1 MYRQEV
7 EKIQKGEQARAINKF
22 TQQAYRL
29 NATLSNLTRTINTLQ
44 ELKPSE
50 LDDIPEPGATMKA
63 VSKQVH
69 TIIKQVGIS
78 GLVDMIN
85 APLRQS
91 ERPYVP
97 HSHQTIHLHTFP
109 RRQTR
114 NRADSYHV
122 YFDDRGE
129 EV

>member
-1 MYRQEV
+1 ME
-7 EKIQKGEQARAINKF
+7 
-22 TQQAYRL
+22 
-29 NATLSNLTRTINTLQ
+29 
-44 ELKPSE
+44 
-50 LDDIPEPGATMKA
+50 A

-78 GLVDMIN
+78 GLVDMIS
-85 APLRQS
+85 APIRQS
-91 ERPYVP
+91 ERPYVSHTHQP
-97 HSHQTIHLHTFP
+97 SHSHTFP